1 MELAGAEL
9 TGAELASAELA
20 ARRGYQA
27 LERRTGFVEANDGV
41 RLYYEDTGQGKPVVL
56 IHGGGLSLGWWRWQ
70 IPVLSQRFRVIA
82 ADTRGNGRS
91 DKTPWGHRT
100 ARYAADV
107 REIIESLDL
116 HEVTLVGWSIGA
128 RTVLSYIELFRD
140 YRLKG
145 VVLVDEVPSIEVH
158 DPPEPETEP
167 PLEDEAEPPPKDET
181 EPPPEDETARRRW
194 QLRQMFVS
202 LDVSDEELDVLLEES
217 RENTPAQG
225 VTLGPDYQAQDWRPM
240 LPSID
245 LPVLITTGRKSGA
258 FPGCQYM
265 FEHISGAR
273 MEVFERS
280 GHVLFYEEPDRF
292 NAVVAEFV
300 DALHAESA

>member
-1 MELAGAEL
+1 M
-9 TGAELASAELA
+9 
-20 ARRGYQA
+20 
-27 LERRTGFVEANDGV
+27 ERRTGFVEANDGV

-158 DPPEPETEP
+158 DPPEPEAKTETESP
-167 PLEDEAEPPPKDET
+167 PEDEAEH
-181 EPPPEDETARRRW
+181 RRR
-194 QLRQMFVS
+194 QLRNMFVS

-217 RENTPAQG
+217 RENTLAQG

-245 LPVLITTGRKSGA
+245 LPVLITTGAKSGA
-258 FPGCQYM
+258 FPGCRYM
-265 FEHISGAR
+265 YEHIPGAR
-273 MEVFERS
+273 MEVFEHS

-292 NAVVAEFV
+292 NAVVAKFV
-300 DALHAESA
+300 DALHTGSA

>member
-1 MELAGAEL
+1 MEKR
-9 TGAELASAELA
+9 S
-20 ARRGYQA
+20 
-27 LERRTGFVEANDGV
+27 GFVEANDGV
-41 RLYYEDTGQGKPVVL
+41 RLYYEDSGSGKPVFL
-56 IHGGGLSLGWWRWQ
+56 IHGGGLSLGWWRKQ
-70 IPVLSQRFRVIA
+70 VPALSQRFRVIA

-100 ARYAADV
+100 ARYAMDV
-107 REIIESLDL
+107 RQIIETLDL
-116 HEVTLVGWSIGA
+116 DEVTLVGWSIGA

-158 DPPEPETEP
+158 GPPDPPEPDADADPESAADADP
-167 PLEDEAEPPPKDET
+167 DIRPGSKPD
-181 EPPPEDETARRRW
+181 PPPEDETERRRR
-194 QLRQMFVS
+194 QLRSMFVS
-202 LDVSDEELDVLLEES
+202 LDVPDAELDVLLEES

-245 LPVLITTGRKSGA
+245 LPVLITTGGRSGA
-258 FPGCQYM
+258 YPGCRYM
-265 FEHISGAR
+265 YEHIPGAR
-273 MEVFERS
+273 IEVFEES

-292 NAVVAEFV
+292 NAVVAEFI
-300 DALHAESA
+300 DGLHGEFRG

>member
-1 MELAGAEL
+1 MEKR
-9 TGAELASAELA
+9 S
-20 ARRGYQA
+20 
-27 LERRTGFVEANDGV
+27 GFVEANDGV
-41 RLYYEDTGQGKPVVL
+41 RLYYEDTGSGRPVFL
-56 IHGGGLSLGWWRWQ
+56 IHGGGLSLGWWRKQ

-100 ARYAADV
+100 ARYAMDV
-107 REIIESLDL
+107 REIIEKLDL

-128 RTVLSYIELFRD
+128 RTVLSYIELFRN

-158 DPPEPETEP
+158 APPDPTEP
-167 PLEDEAEPPPKDET
+167 DAESESESEPDSETAATAETDIRPGSEADPSTDDET
-181 EPPPEDETARRRW
+181 KRKRR
-194 QLRQMFVS
+194 QLRSMFVS
-202 LDVSDEELDVLLEES
+202 LDVPDAELDVLLEES

-245 LPVLITTGRKSGA
+245 LPVLIATGGKSGA
-258 FPGCQYM
+258 FPGCRYM
-265 FEHISGAR
+265 HEHIPGAR
-273 MEVFERS
+273 MEVFEDS
-280 GHVLFYEEPDRF
+280 GHAPFYEEPDRF
-292 NAVVAEFV
+292 NAVVTGFV
-300 DALHAESA
+300 DGLHAVFRG